1 MWILLYSVPYIEILY
16 PCRTMGDRLGVAK
29 ASGNLGNT
37 LKVMGKFK
45 EAICCCER
53 HLSISQ
59 ELQDKV
65 LSIGFCVGYVRGSRC
80 ESESVNFY
88 SALQKKSNET
98 NLGTGGSCGSP
109 TTLRYLNS

>member
-1 MWILLYSVPYIEILY
+1 MNFDVDLWLS
-16 PCRTMGDRLGVAK
+16 RTMGDRLGVAK

-65 LSIGFCVGYVRGSRC
+65 WM
-80 ESESVNFY
+80 
-88 SALQKKSNET
+88 
-98 NLGTGGSCGSP
+98 
-109 TTLRYLNS
+109 

>member
-1 MWILLYSVPYIEILY
+1 MISFSVSFPSLLPL
-16 PCRTMGDRLGVAK
+16 PRTMGDRLGVAK

-59 ELQDKV
+59 ELEDKV
-65 LSIGFCVGYVRGSRC
+65 RSDEKQPKDTFSHSTFV
-80 ESESVNFY
+80 SEFY
-88 SALQKKSNET
+88 CNHNIIYGE
-98 NLGTGGSCGSP
+98 
-109 TTLRYLNS
+109 

>member
-1 MWILLYSVPYIEILY
+1 MYLDTLFSYLLYSLPYIEILY

-65 LSIGFCVGYVRGSRC
+65 LYNYRFLCRLHEG
-80 ESESVNFY
+80 
-88 SALQKKSNET
+88 
-98 NLGTGGSCGSP
+98 
-109 TTLRYLNS
+109 

>member
-1 MWILLYSVPYIEILY
+1 
-16 PCRTMGDRLGVAK
+16 MGDRLGVAK

-59 ELQDKV
+59 ELEDKV
-65 LSIGFCVGYVRGSRC
+65 RLAEMHLRNTSCHST
-80 ESESVNFY
+80 SEFH
-88 SALQKKSNET
+88 ALVSLLMKWEVELLYQ
-98 NLGTGGSCGSP
+98 
-109 TTLRYLNS
+109 